1 MVEHRQSFAVAVAAA
16 EVETASSACEV
27 YAKRRNQE
35 PPPAPFRGT
44 FWDDED
50 GNTMLPDRRLSCSL
64 SSGQGF
70 DADTSKSGDNRRNM
84 EPTSHP
90 ADRLETLDG
99 PNSEASRPDGE
110 CVLSGGTPGVSG
122 RKEDVPINSCCDGD
136 GGRPAERS
144 GRQGST
150 YSDTARFGNGNAG
163 ESDGRVHGTPPCQD
177 GGGISG
183 IDGLN
188 LPLEQLGKKWSLG
201 A

>member
-1 MVEHRQSFAVAVAAA
+1 MVEHGRSYAAALAAAA
-16 EVETASSACEV
+16 EVETASSGCEA

-50 GNTMLPDRRLSCSL
+50 GNTMISDHRLSYSL

-70 DADTSKSGDNRRNM
+70 DADTSKSGDISRNM
-84 EPTSHP
+84 EHPSHP
-90 ADRLETLDG
+90 AGRLETLDRTT
-99 PNSEASRPDGE
+99 SEASRPDGE
-110 CVLSGGTPGVSG
+110 CVLSGGKPRGSG
-122 RKEDVPINSCCDGD
+122 KKKDG

-144 GRQGST
+144 DRQGST
-150 YSDTARFGNGNAG
+150 YSDTAGFGDGNAG
-163 ESDGRVHGTPPCQD
+163 DGDGGVHGTPTCQD

-188 LPLEQLGKKWSLG
+188 LPLEQLGRKWSLG